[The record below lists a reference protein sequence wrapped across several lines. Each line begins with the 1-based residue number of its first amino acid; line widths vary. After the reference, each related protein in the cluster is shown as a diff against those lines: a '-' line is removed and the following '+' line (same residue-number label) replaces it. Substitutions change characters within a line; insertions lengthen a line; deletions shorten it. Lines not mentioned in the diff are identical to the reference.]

1 MDVPSWANRN
11 PVAVFCLFSFLFFF
25 EVLDALHMDTMMS
38 HVDSWR
44 SNPDSFLRERGLNTE
59 PAAEPDSEEV
69 FVLIVEGFLIFNHRY
84 KWETS
89 DTCAGRTI
97 FIV

>member
-1 MDVPSWANRN
+1 MGKQKSCGY
-11 PVAVFCLFSFLFFF
+11 FLFVWFSFFF

-44 SNPDSFLRERGLNTE
+44 NNPESFLRERGLNTE

-89 DTCAGRTI
+89 DICAVRSI
-97 FIV
+97 FTL